1 MKTYGLLETHEVIS
15 IVTNDKGEPNIENL
29 RPHGQYALG
38 DESAPWNQAD
48 PVKPDDLPEDAPWNP
63 DPISHDPAD
72 YPGLLWTPPALA
84 ELVKLPRPDTLP
96 GQTADPILVWTET
109 SVTRDWEIRDMT
121 LTELADSLRKTWA
134 TSQDFLAEFTMA
146 EIGGIGTSQDPVIAA
161 LRLVLSTWIGQ
172 IYSDDPRV
180 VLGLN
185 AIEAA
190 GILTAERRDEIT
202 TK

>member
-1 MKTYGLLETHEVIS
+1 MKTYGLLETQELLSILTLDDGTPGLDTICPTGQYYLGSVNAPWNRPDDIKPDDYPEDVPWTPEVIS
-15 IVTNDKGEPNIENL
+15 
-29 RPHGQYALG
+29 R
-38 DESAPWNQAD
+38 
-48 PVKPDDLPEDAPWNP
+48 
-63 DPISHDPAD
+63 DPAD

-84 ELVKLPRPDTLP
+84 ELVKLPRPDTAP
-96 GQTADPILVWTET
+96 GQTADPVLVWTDT

-146 EIGGIGTSQDPVIAA
+146 EIGGIGVSQDPVIAA

-172 IYSDDPRV
+172 LYSDDPRV